1 MSVIRLDSIRFR
13 SLQLAEPVSANDGTR
28 QQPKGI
34 AGDDDEAQDADG
46 ISRSMRR
53 ARRWREGD
61 EAGDTAAQMHAG
73 KQKFLTASQKRKVAF
88 ITGDIHQKATSC
100 NAYAVWTSSDA
111 AVASA
116 ADLARAIVAAANNTT
131 FEGHTLRVDAVSP
144 PRRLLTDTDS
154 SKDVRASA
162 SEKRALLDEEKR
174 TLFLGGLDFEEEEQS
189 IRALC
194 EQLLSEERG
203 EASATSPN
211 LQGWVERV
219 RVVKDS
225 ASGLGKGFAYVI
237 FAVRMMESE
246 NEQSC

>member
-13 SLQLAEPVSANDGTR
+13 SLQLAEPISANDGTR
-28 QQPKGI
+28 QQPEGT
-34 AGDDDEAQDADG
+34 AGDDDQAQDAVG
-46 ISRSMRR
+46 SSRSMRR

-61 EAGDTAAQMHAG
+61 EATAAHMHAG
-73 KQKFLTASQKRKVAF
+73 KQKFLTAPQKRKVAF

-100 NAYAVWTSSDA
+100 NAYAVWTTCDA

-116 ADLARAIVAAANNTT
+116 ADLARAIIAAANNTT

-189 IRALC
+189 IRTLC

-237 FAVRMMESE
+237 FAVRRMESR